1 MAKLTKRQKREVDMR
16 VLMEQ
21 ALAHGEDWKYILLKR
36 KFERERVPVTNYHQY
51 TVEMFE
57 YFGEQRRV
65 LRNARKHGGK
75 SRHLDASFSEGHLFR
90 VFSDI
95 VVMNDKRLL
104 HPIWAEYL
112 LYLLLPKADR
122 DAVAGDLIEE
132 FRVTIVPKFGARAA
146 RFWFVKQV
154 FASIWPLLK
163 QRVLRALGI
172 LAASKYLWRS

>member
-1 MAKLTKRQKREVDMR
+1 MR

-21 ALAHGEDWKYILLKR
+21 ALAHGEDWKYVLLKR
-36 KFERERVPVTNYHQY
+36 KFERERIQVTQYDHY
-51 TVEMFE
+51 TVEMLE

-65 LRNARKHGGK
+65 LRNARKHGGT

-95 VVMNDKRLL
+95 VVMSDKRLR
-104 HPIWAEYL
+104 HPVWAEYL
-112 LYLLLPKADR
+112 LYLLLSKAER

-132 FRVTIVPKFGARAA
+132 FRGTIVPKFGPRAA

-154 FASIWPLLK
+154 LSSIWPVLK